1 MPSAG
6 RTIIACRLDE
16 ISASRSKIM
25 SQLPGLLEIDSIA
38 TRDARWPWIHRW
50 SRERAWR
57 LFYDQGKVEKR
68 ILSSQWQ
75 HSSWTQEKS

>member
-6 RTIIACRLDE
+6 RTIVACRLDE

-38 TRDARWPWIHRW
+38 TRDAR
-50 SRERAWR
+50 
-57 LFYDQGKVEKR
+57 
-68 ILSSQWQ
+68 
-75 HSSWTQEKS
+75 